1 MLCWSFS
8 KRERHVSDNLS
19 QFKIGQRFQFSSL
32 GKSRNP
38 RLADKV
44 GVVIG
49 VGRIGNSVRVR
60 LDSAKSNVTFHRSYL
75 EALCCAGEVVVEAK
89 EAACARRPCDASPG
103 QVLCGA
109 RLTCN

>member
-1 MLCWSFS
+1 MS
-8 KRERHVSDNLS
+8 ENLS
-19 QFKIGQRFQFSSL
+19 RLKIGQRFQFSAL

-75 EALCCAGEVVVEAK
+75 EPLSCADEVVVEAK
-89 EAACARRPCDASPG
+89 EAACAPMPCDASPG
-103 QVLCGA
+103 QALA
-109 RLTCN
+109 AATS